1 MKYENFNDA
10 EALKI
15 AVNIEEEGLEFYSI
29 LMKSARDLKVKEIFS
44 KLASDEKEHLARF
57 QKALLEITDS
67 ASRTQGGEDY
77 TVDLYLK
84 YLVDTGIFTQKGEAK
99 RIALEIKTDIDAL
112 RIGIQAEK
120 DSILYYTEAA
130 KIPNTLQEN
139 GTRTAGKRREKTLKI
154 TCRTTEGI
162 KAHKIKLLKI
172 SEDNDEKIF
181 GCKNHSISNPGLY
194 CGDLR

>member
-1 MKYENFNDA
+1 MKNENFNDA

-15 AVNIEEEGLEFYSI
+15 AINIEEEGLEFYSI
-29 LMKSARDLKVKEIFS
+29 LMKNAKDEKVKEIFS
-44 KLASDEKEHLARF
+44 QLASAEKKHLALF
-57 QKALLEITDS
+57 QKAYAEITS
-67 ASRTQGGEDY
+67 PASTMQGCEDY

-130 KIPNTLQEN
+130 KNTKYP
-139 GTRTAGKRREKTLKI
+139 AGKMALEQLANEEKKHL
-154 TCRTTEGI
+154 
-162 KAHKIKLLKI
+162 KLLAEQLKALKKPV
-172 SEDNDEKIF
+172 S
-181 GCKNHSISNPGLY
+181 
-194 CGDLR
+194 